1 MSCCFDNGDCCD
13 NGCCCNVCGI
23 IADPV
28 VLRGSMGPAG
38 PTGPQGPAGQQ
49 GPTGPSGATG
59 ATGPTGPSGA
69 TGATGP
75 TGPTGATG
83 ATGPTGPSGATGATG
98 PTGPSGAT
106 GATGATGPT
115 GPSAPLETIS
125 AYTTPTSPVQDNAA
139 AEFDL
144 TGQQNGDALTHTA
157 GSSDITI
164 NQPGTYLATF
174 SGSVSPSSDASYPVS
189 NLLTLQLNG
198 TNIPGAAAQH
208 VFNAS
213 GETSSQTISAI
224 FNVTS
229 TPATLSVNSSGGTFN
244 LSNYSLNAY
253 KLG

>member
-1 MSCCFDNGDCCD
+1 MSELPA
-13 NGCCCNVCGI
+13 VC
-23 IADPV
+23 V
-28 VLRGSMGPAG
+28 
-38 PTGPQGPAGQQ
+38 
-49 GPTGPSGATG
+49 
-59 ATGPTGPSGA
+59 
-69 TGATGP
+69 
-75 TGPTGATG
+75 
-83 ATGPTGPSGATGATG
+83 
-98 PTGPSGAT
+98 
-106 GATGATGPT
+106 
-115 GPSAPLETIS
+115 SAS
-125 AYTTPTSPVQDNAA
+125 PTSPVQDNAA
-139 AEFDL
+139 AEFDV

-213 GETSSQTISAI
+213 GETSSQSVSAI